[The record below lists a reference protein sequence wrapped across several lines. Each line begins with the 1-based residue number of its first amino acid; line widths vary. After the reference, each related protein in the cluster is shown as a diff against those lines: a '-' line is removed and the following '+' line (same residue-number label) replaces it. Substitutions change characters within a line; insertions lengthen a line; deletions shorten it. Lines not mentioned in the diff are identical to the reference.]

1 MILDVGNLSIRLPYG
16 RDLRPVV
23 RGLSFQVASGEILGV
38 VGESGCG
45 KSITNLAILGLL
57 PRGAVVEADRFELC
71 GRDLRAVAGRDW
83 SSIRGSLAAM
93 IFQNPMTA
101 LNPSLT
107 IGTQLIETIRKSGP
121 QLSRGQCERTAAE
134 LLEKVGIASAKLRL
148 RSYPH
153 ELSGG
158 MAQRAMIAIALACKP
173 ALLIADEPTTALD
186 VTIQAQILDL
196 LAQISR
202 DEGMAIMLV
211 SHDIGVVAAYADRI
225 QVMYS
230 GEIIETG
237 PVGAV
242 VDQPTHPY
250 TLGLLRSLPGRA
262 GSARKTPLMTIPGQV
277 PPIDLPL
284 QGCRFASRCTRNQ
297 PECSIAPA
305 PVRIADGGTAWA
317 RCHFPIASL

>member
-1 MILDVGNLSIRLPYG
+1 MILDVRGLSIRLPYG

-23 RGLSFQVASGEILGV
+23 RGLSFQVAAGEILGV

-57 PRGAVVEADRFELC
+57 PRGAVVDAERFDLC
-71 GRDLRAVAGRDW
+71 GRDLRAVAGRGW

-107 IGTQLIETIRKSGP
+107 IGTQLVETLRRSGP
-121 QLSRGQCERTAAE
+121 RLGRAQCDRVAAE
-134 LLEKVGIASAKLRL
+134 LLEKVGIASPGLRL

-202 DEGMAIMLV
+202 EEGMAVMLV
-211 SHDIGVVAAYADRI
+211 SHDIGVVGAYADRI

-237 PVGAV
+237 EVGAV
-242 VDQPTHPY
+242 VARPAHPY
-250 TLGLLRSLPGRA
+250 TLGLLRSVPGRGGA
-262 GSARKTPLMTIPGQV
+262 ARKTPLMTIPGQV

-284 QGCRFASRCTRNQ
+284 RGCRFVSRCAGSQ
-297 PECSIAPA
+297 PDCSLAPA
-305 PVRIADGGTAWA
+305 PVRGGGGGAWA
-317 RCHFPIASL
+317 RCHFPIAYS